1 MKKLELIKTL
11 QELEDQK
18 KENSFMDKLPFFRF
32 VNPQDLNKFISYLE
46 KCKKTD
52 KKITEEISIKKRREN
67 TSIKAYNKMPVRKI

>member
-18 KENSFMDKLPFFRF
+18 KENSFMDKLPFLRF

-52 KKITEEISIKKRREN
+52 KNITEEISVKKDEK
-67 TSIKAYNKMPVRKI
+67 TLQLKLITKCL